1 VSDAL
6 APRAPHRSV
15 AALAEAGLIPAARR
29 DELELVA
36 QSFAVSVT
44 PEVAGLIDS
53 GDPQD
58 PIARQYLPDARELDW
73 REHELADPIG
83 DAPHTPIKGIVHRYP
98 DRVLLK
104 LLQVCAVYCRFC
116 FRREM
121 VGPEEGALTPEE
133 IDRALAY
140 VAADPTIWEVI
151 LTGGDP
157 LLLAPRRLAELRARI
172 DAIAHVGVL
181 RVHTRMPVAE
191 PQRVTDEL
199 VAALA
204 GGRAPVFVL
213 LHANHAREFTPN
225 ARAAI
230 ARLVDA
236 GIPLLGQS
244 VLLSGVNDRAETLT
258 DLFRTMIVNR
268 VKPHYLHQGDLAR
281 GTAHFRVPIARGQA
295 LMRALRGNL
304 SGLCQPSYML
314 DIPGGHGK
322 VPIGPSFLAADGEAY
337 WVEDYRGIKRAYR
350 DR

>member
-1 VSDAL
+1 LTGVAQLVASGL
-6 APRAPHRSV
+6 VAPERR
-15 AALAEAGLIPAARR
+15 AALERVAE
-29 DELELVA
+29 
-36 QSFAVSVT
+36 SFAVCVT
-44 PEVAGLIDS
+44 PEVAALV
-53 GDPQD
+53 DPAAAAD

-73 REHELADPIG
+73 HAHELADPIG
-83 DAPHTPIKGIVHRYP
+83 DAPHTPVKGVVHRYP

-121 VGPEEGALTPEE
+121 VGPEEGALTPPE

-140 VAADPTIWEVI
+140 IAANPAIWEVI

-157 LLLAPRRLAELRARI
+157 LLLAPRRLATLRRRL
-172 DAIAHVGVL
+172 DAIAHVGVVRL
-181 RVHTRMPVAE
+181 HSRVPVAD
-191 PQRVTDEL
+191 PGRVSPEL

-204 GGRAPVFVL
+204 RGRAPVFVL
-213 LHANHAREFTPN
+213 LHANHAREFSDN

-230 ARLVDA
+230 SRLVDA
-236 GIPLLGQS
+236 GIPVLGQS
-244 VLLSGVNDRAETLT
+244 VLLAGVNDDVASLT
-258 DLFRTMIVNR
+258 DLFRTMVVNR

-281 GTAHFRVPIARGQA
+281 GTSHFRVPIAQGQD
-295 LMRALRGNL
+295 LMRELRGSV

-322 VPIGPSFLAADGEAY
+322 VPIGPTFLAPDGDGY
-337 WVEDYRGIKRAYR
+337 RVEDYRGRTHPYR